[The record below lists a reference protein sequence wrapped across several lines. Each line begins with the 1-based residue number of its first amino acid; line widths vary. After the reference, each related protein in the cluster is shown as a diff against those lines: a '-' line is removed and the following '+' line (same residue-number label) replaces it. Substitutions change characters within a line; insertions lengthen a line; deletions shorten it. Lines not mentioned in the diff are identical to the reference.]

1 MLQVFT
7 KLADWAVAL
16 MGLDS
21 TTKLGTS
28 VHFFIEDIVKIFVL
42 IYVLIFVISLFR
54 SQLSADK
61 IRTYLSGKNRWYG
74 YLLAVFLGVVTPF
87 CSCSSIP
94 LFIGFLVAGIPF
106 GITMAFLIS
115 SPLISEIATVMLV
128 GMKGAGP
135 LVALVYVL
143 VGTVI
148 AVIGGYLVDLL
159 HLEKYLDFVPTE
171 PSRKGN
177 CSCGCG
183 CGCKK
188 SRTQKLVNLLKYAHY
203 FAWDTLKSI
212 ALYVLLGL
220 IVGAAIHGYV
230 PVEFFGKYLGSSNPF
245 AVPLATVIGAPIYA
259 NHVGVVPIVQALLL
273 KGVPVG
279 TALVILMSITAISLP
294 EIMMLKKVLSWK
306 LIGLFL
312 GYLIIAFIAV
322 GYLLNWIL

>member
-7 KLADWAVAL
+7 KLTDWTVGL
-16 MGLDS
+16 MGLD
-21 TTKLGTS
+21 TTTQLGTS

-61 IRTYLSGKNRWYG
+61 IRMYLSGKNRWYG

-159 HLEKYLDFVPTE
+159 HMEKYLDFIPTE
-171 PSRKGN
+171 STKKGV

-183 CGCKK
+183 CK
-188 SRTQKLVNLLKYAHY
+188 RTRKQKAIDLIKYAHY
-203 FAWDTLKSI
+203 FAWDILKSI

-230 PVEFFGKYLGSSNPF
+230 PVEFFGKYLGPSNPF
-245 AVPLATVIGAPIYA
+245 AVPLAAVIGAPIYA

-312 GYLIIAFIAV
+312 GYLVVAFIIV
-322 GYLLNWIL
+322 GYCLNWIM